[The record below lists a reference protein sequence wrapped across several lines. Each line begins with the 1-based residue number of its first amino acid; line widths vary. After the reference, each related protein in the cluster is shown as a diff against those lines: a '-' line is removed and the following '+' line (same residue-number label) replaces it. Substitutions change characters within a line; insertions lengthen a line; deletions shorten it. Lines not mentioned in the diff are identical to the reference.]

1 MRDHIFLWKQT
12 VVDKICLICQGRE
25 ERKVILKSKEH
36 AKNRPKVKS
45 SRQQAENQDKTF
57 SAHAQLLLHLLL
69 NNFYLHIMSQSR
81 QQCHLSTIVSV
92 YGSFICEKSVYL
104 YSLGKVPNWIKFAP
118 KSGKC
123 VSKSLVMFLTYTNH
137 LGGNFVCKHKTVKFD
152 VLE

>member
-1 MRDHIFLWKQT
+1 M
-12 VVDKICLICQGRE
+12 ICQGRE

-57 SAHAQLLLHLLL
+57 SVHAQLLLHLLL

-81 QQCHLSTIVSV
+81 QQCHLSTIVPQFMEALFVRNLFISIPWEKHPI
-92 YGSFICEKSVYL
+92 GSNL
-104 YSLGKVPNWIKFAP
+104 HQ

>member
-57 SAHAQLLLHLLL
+57 RAHAQLLLHLLL

-81 QQCHLSTIVSV
+81 QQCHLGTIVSQFMEALFV
-92 YGSFICEKSVYL
+92 RNLFICIPWEKYPIGSNLHQNQENVFPR
-104 YSLGKVPNWIKFAP
+104 V
-118 KSGKC
+118 
-123 VSKSLVMFLTYTNH
+123 
-137 LGGNFVCKHKTVKFD
+137 
-152 VLE
+152 

>member
-81 QQCHLSTIVSV
+81 QQCHLSTIVSQFMEALFV
-92 YGSFICEKSVYL
+92 RNLFICLPWEKYPIGSNLHQNQENVFPR
-104 YSLGKVPNWIKFAP
+104 V
-118 KSGKC
+118 
-123 VSKSLVMFLTYTNH
+123 
-137 LGGNFVCKHKTVKFD
+137 
-152 VLE
+152 

>member
-1 MRDHIFLWKQT
+1 MRHHIFLWKQT

-36 AKNRPKVKS
+36 AKNRPKVKC

-81 QQCHLSTIVSV
+81 QQCHLSTTVSQFMEALFV
-92 YGSFICEKSVYL
+92 RNLFICIPWEKYPIGSNLHQNQENVFPR
-104 YSLGKVPNWIKFAP
+104 V
-118 KSGKC
+118 
-123 VSKSLVMFLTYTNH
+123 
-137 LGGNFVCKHKTVKFD
+137 
-152 VLE
+152 